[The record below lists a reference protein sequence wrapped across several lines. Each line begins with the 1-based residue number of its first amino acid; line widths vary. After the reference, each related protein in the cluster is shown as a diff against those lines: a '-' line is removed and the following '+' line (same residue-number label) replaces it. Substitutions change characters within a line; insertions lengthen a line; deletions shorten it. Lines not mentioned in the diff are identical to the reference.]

1 MRLISAFKCHI
12 ALLLYDYFLVRGF
25 VLKQNN
31 ILSFHRFLQITKN
44 TVQKEQHM
52 LHTKINNIQLTVSV
66 SCKNLR
72 TFLQIHFLIEI
83 FTQYF
88 ATVSTLRRFI

>member
-1 MRLISAFKCHI
+1 
-12 ALLLYDYFLVRGF
+12 
-25 VLKQNN
+25 
-31 ILSFHRFLQITKN
+31 
-44 TVQKEQHM
+44 M